1 MEAVVGVPLGFVEE
15 PVKDKPSIAVVPRR
29 PMGWLA
35 VEGAGDGVYD
45 RRSAYD
51 FAARRLGAADSPPGE
66 SGKPSRPEACLPK
79 AL

>member
-15 PVKDKPSIAVVPRR
+15 PVKDKPSMAVVPRR

-45 RRSAYD
+45 RRSA
-51 FAARRLGAADSPPGE
+51 
-66 SGKPSRPEACLPK
+66 
-79 AL
+79 